1 MAKTQIHT
9 SMTHTG
15 SITSYII
22 GFVLSVALT
31 LGAYYLVVNHVLDGT
46 KLLATIVGLAIA
58 QLIVQLIFFLHMNKE
73 AKPRWN
79 LMVFSFMVLVV
90 FIVVI
95 GSIWVMYNLDYNMM
109 PKEELEQHMIHESE
123 KGF

>member
-1 MAKTQIHT
+1 
-9 SMTHTG
+9 MTHTG